1 MAATNCSREYLCTIC
16 WAITVTAPALVLP
29 HTLSLSLRAEAS
41 IVPLLASKRASCLMH
56 MPDIRPQ
63 NQARMGSRLRQGRSH
78 SLQLSADQISEC
90 HEYWPHLMHGAG
102 DCPGAGVHAAE
113 LAVPDA

>member
-1 MAATNCSREYLCTIC
+1 MAATNCSRKYLCTIC

-63 NQARMGSRLRQGRSH
+63 TGQNGLKAQARPVTATAAVRRSDLRVS
-78 SLQLSADQISEC
+78 
-90 HEYWPHLMHGAG
+90 
-102 DCPGAGVHAAE
+102 
-113 LAVPDA
+113 